1 VPQVRIGRTEPTM
14 VATPKIVEAGAKEAI
29 AR

>member
-1 VPQVRIGRTEPTM
+1 LPQVRIGRTEPTI
-14 VATPKIVEAGAKEAI
+14 VATPKIVEPGATQAI